1 MVLLLWI
8 LYFLSTRMDKLAQQ
22 KVREYFDSVV
32 SRWSE
37 WISRGTHISFRPG
50 QVVFYQGHVPN
61 GVYILL
67 SGDVVAT
74 RGELGREQT
83 VANIPLKSLIG
94 LDPLLAES
102 EYPYSAIVQSEAEL
116 VFIPRDQIL
125 AAAGVVV

>member
-1 MVLLLWI
+1 
-8 LYFLSTRMDKLAQQ
+8 MDRLAQQ
-22 KVREYFDSVV
+22 KVRDYFEAVALC
-32 SRWSE
+32 WSE
-37 WISRGTHISFRPG
+37 WISSGTHISFRPG
-50 QVVFYQGHVPN
+50 QVIFYQGHVPN

-67 SGDVVAT
+67 SGDVVAS
-74 RGELGREQT
+74 RGESGREQT

-116 VFIPRDQIL
+116 VFIPRDQML